1 MGVGPP
7 PAPPVDVLEGGQV
20 GAVGGG
26 KDEGASAA
34 AGRGGA
40 LPPASQA
47 PRVVKGQPPEGPET
61 RGPYLPE
68 TQVRQI
74 SWFPPAFVADNLLS
88 AEECDHLVAL
98 ATPEVQ
104 RSTVVGSA
112 GTPELDTIRTS
123 FGMFIMRKQDE
134 VVARIDKRVARFAG
148 VEEVQ
153 AEDMQVLRYEHGQKY
168 GAHQD
173 TFLQSALNE
182 VDGMQRT
189 ATVLLYL
196 SDVEFGGETAFPES
210 MAWMHPEEA
219 WREEGKYS
227 PCGRKGVSVKAKKG
241 RALLFFHL
249 DEQGQPSKFSMHT
262 GCPVLE
268 GVKWTSTKWIHERP
282 FRSDVFP
289 KGAVAPLVPTPP
301 AGHCTDADPLC
312 PDWAAS
318 GECES
323 NKNFMVGDSQGFRG
337 RCMESCGLCDAYR
350 AKVAASGCPEG
361 DALCLRM
368 HGIRP

>member
-1 MGVGPP
+1 MGAGPP
-7 PAPPVDVLEGGQV
+7 PAPPEGELEGGLV
-20 GAVGGG
+20 GAVDSGE
-26 KDEGASAA
+26 DRGASAA
-34 AGRGGA
+34 TRRGEA
-40 LPPASQA
+40 LPPARTESHL
-47 PRVVKGQPPEGPET
+47 VKGQAPEGPEA

-74 SWFPPAFVADNLLS
+74 SWFPPAFIADNLLS

-98 ATPEVQ
+98 ATPEVS

-112 GTPELDTIRTS
+112 GTPETDTIRTS

-168 GAHQD
+168 GSHQD
-173 TFLQSALNE
+173 TFLQSALND

-210 MAWMHPEEA
+210 MAWLHPEEA
-219 WREEGKYS
+219 WSEGKYS
-227 PCGRKGVSVKAKKG
+227 SCGRKGVSVKPKKG
-241 RALLFFHL
+241 RALLFHHL
-249 DEQGQPSKFSMHT
+249 DERGQPSHFSMHT

-282 FRSDVFP
+282 FRPDTFP
-289 KGAVAPLVPTPP
+289 KGAVAPQVASPP
-301 AGHCTDADPLC
+301 VGQCVDADPLC

-323 NKNFMVGDSQGFRG
+323 NKNFMIGDSQGFRG
-337 RCMESCGLCDAYR
+337 RCMESCGQCDAYR
-350 AKVAASGCPEG
+350 AKVVASGCPEG